1 VRCNGALH
9 ATLRRCEVTAAAQLS
24 RQGGPNAFPKRPY
37 RTNGG
42 AKMENHHMWGEA
54 GLGGLGAE
62 TREEE
67 EWRSKLRQLAMY
79 VKEVGIP
86 P

>member
-1 VRCNGALH
+1 
-9 ATLRRCEVTAAAQLS
+9 
-24 RQGGPNAFPKRPY
+24 
-37 RTNGG
+37 
-42 AKMENHHMWGEA
+42 MENHHMWGEA